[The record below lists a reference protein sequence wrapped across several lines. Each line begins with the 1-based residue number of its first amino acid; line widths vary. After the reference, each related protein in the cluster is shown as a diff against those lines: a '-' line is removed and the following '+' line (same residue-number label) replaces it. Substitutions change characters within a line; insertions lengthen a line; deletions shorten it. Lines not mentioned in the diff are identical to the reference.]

1 VREINSHNSAD
12 AAAYVKS
19 VIPFWRPR
27 RRNLAA
33 SLIAKM
39 PELSN
44 YSMVLALIPELAMA
58 HARFRERWELYEFM
72 IQNWLERERA
82 WIQPEKLIEV
92 AMAVA
97 TDLFI
102 NKQRRGTQSV
112 SAQELALLLR
122 QSEADVLGWNLT
134 SRSLLGRDAAGRYS
148 FIHRSILEFLF
159 VKAFINGERE
169 CAGTPW
175 TDTMRDLFLSWG
187 RVCAGPASLEQVEQ
201 VFQVDLSETKLFP
214 LPWAT
219 QIATVVDAD
228 EVRRV
233 FSRGI
238 EKTGPASIPFSWRR
252 HTSRCDVREDMVRIY
267 EFAEGK
273 VWQWVKTKGY
283 ASHADRLLYYVDRF
297 ETRWADRS
305 VAGKTWG
312 LPSLLELRSLL
323 DVLAFHESTDAYLDD
338 QAIYWID
345 DADPDSVCV
354 VRIRDKSQSHKKPY
368 ELPGWRLLH
377 SVPASR
383 ANTNIIDIYKAPKR
397 GMAVSKAKALPIIVY
412 RGDAYKVWL
421 ADRVAASNSEHH
433 DWGVHRLSPSP
444 ESAWLANA

>member
-1 VREINSHNSAD
+1 MNTS
-12 AAAYVKS
+12 AYVKS

-27 RRNLAA
+27 RRNMAA

-44 YSMVLALIPELAMA
+44 YAMVLALIPELVAA
-58 HARFRERWELYEFM
+58 RARFCERWELYEFM
-72 IQNWLERERA
+72 IENWLKREKA
-82 WIQPEKLIEV
+82 WIQPQKLIEI
-92 AMAVA
+92 AMTIA
-97 TDLFI
+97 TDLVI

-112 SAQELALLLR
+112 SAQELAVLLR
-122 QSEADVLGWNLT
+122 QSEVDILGWNLT
-134 SRSLLGRDAAGRYS
+134 SRSLLSHDASGRYS

-159 VKAFINGERE
+159 VKAFINGERA
-169 CAGTPW
+169 CASTPW

-187 RVCAGPASLEQVEQ
+187 RVCADPASLEQLEWA
-201 VFQVDLSETKLFP
+201 FQINLSETKLFP
-214 LPWAT
+214 LPLAT
-219 QIATVVDAD
+219 EIATVVDVD
-228 EVRRV
+228 CVRRV
-233 FSRGI
+233 FSHDT
-238 EKTGPASIPFSWRR
+238 EKTGLARVPFAWRR

-297 ETRWADRS
+297 ETKWGDRS
-305 VAGKTWG
+305 LAGKTWG

-323 DVLAFHESTDAYLDD
+323 DVLAFHESMDAYLDD
-338 QAIYWID
+338 QAVYWIN

-354 VRIRDKSQSHKKPY
+354 VRIREKSQSHKKPY
-368 ELPGWRLLH
+368 ELPGWQLLR
-377 SVPASR
+377 SVPASG
-383 ANTNIIDIYKAPKR
+383 ANTNIIDVYKTPKR
-397 GMAVSKAKALPIIVY
+397 GMAVSRAKALPIIVY

-421 ADRVAASNSEHH
+421 ADKAAVSNSEHH
-433 DWGVHRLSPSP
+433 DWGVHRLSPPP